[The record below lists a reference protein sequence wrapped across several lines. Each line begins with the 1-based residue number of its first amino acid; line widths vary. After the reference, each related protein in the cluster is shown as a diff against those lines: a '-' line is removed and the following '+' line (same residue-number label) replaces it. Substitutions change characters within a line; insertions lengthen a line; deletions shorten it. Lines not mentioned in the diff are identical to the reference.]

1 MHQTMSGAPKGGGLL
16 EKPSVHLTQVCDAHY
31 TVNQAS
37 FLIQQQQQQS
47 LFLVKIYNFNILTG
61 PLIASASLGGPVHQD
76 II

>member
-1 MHQTMSGAPKGGGLL
+1 MRQTMSGVPKGGGLL

-31 TVNQAS
+31 TVDQAS
-37 FLIQQQQQQS
+37 FLIQQQQQS

-61 PLIASASLGGPVHQD
+61 PRIASASLGGPVHQD